1 MQVMVIGDIMLDI
14 YMRGQISRI
23 SPEAPVPVILNA
35 QKTYTAGGAANVAV
49 NLASMGLD
57 VALYGIV
64 GADTEGE
71 VLNDILKQY
80 NVRQFLITAQSL
92 PTITKRRMIG
102 NGHHIVR
109 IDTEESFHPFS
120 EKLYV
125 SVKKTEVPY
134 VVLSDYNKG
143 SLLSIENYISK
154 LQSQGTKVFVDPK
167 REISAYRGAWFV
179 KPNRQEFIKYIG
191 SFSTIQEL
199 IGKAQAA
206 LRTYDFQ
213 HMLVTLGGEGM
224 LYVNAETSKYYPSVA
239 QQVTDITG
247 AGDTVLAGLIYGLS
261 KGYEINEAI
270 LFSQRLAE
278 LSVTKSGTYVV
289 TLDDIERI
297 KSTV

>member
-64 GADTEGE
+64 GADTEGK

-120 EKLYV
+120 EKLYA

-297 KSTV
+297 KSAV